1 MEYFV
6 ITVAVWSKMC
16 STIWQWG
23 ISAFSLCV
31 ILFPVMSEHNNNNKE
46 YLWNDSWQEEIEVLR
61 ENPAGI
67 MLKVNLGMASILLYI
82 ILSVIYISDIC
93 H

>member
-1 MEYFV
+1 
-6 ITVAVWSKMC
+6 
-16 STIWQWG
+16 
-23 ISAFSLCV
+23 
-31 ILFPVMSEHNNNNKE
+31 MSEHNNNNKE